1 MRLLEW
7 QGREILAREGIP
19 APQGE
24 VVTTPGEAHAVAERL
39 GCPVVLKAQVP
50 VGGRGKAGGIQ
61 VVQSP
66 DMAEEVA
73 RTLLGTTL
81 KGFPV
86 ERLLVVE
93 AVKAQAEHYLGILLD
108 RSARMPLF
116 LYSPKGGV
124 DIEELAK
131 ENPELVSKVHVPPLE
146 GPLSFRLRRLFALAP
161 KRLQVPL
168 MELAKKVWSVFV
180 RYEASLVEINP
191 LAERDG
197 GLLALDAKVIL
208 DDDHSPGPQF
218 AGLSQAV
225 TDPLEA
231 QARQAGMS
239 YVRLDGEIGILGNG
253 AGLVMATLDLVAQA
267 GGRPAN
273 FLDIGGGARAER
285 VKTGIDLILRDGRA
299 KVLFVNVFG
308 GITRCD
314 EVARGVVEALQGKDI
329 PVVIR
334 LVGTNE
340 GEGRRILAAAGLVP
354 VKTMEEG
361 AAKAVELAK
370 EAGCVS

>member
-19 APQGE
+19 VPQGE
-24 VVTTPGEAHAVAERL
+24 VVTAPLEARAVAERL
-39 GCPVVLKAQVP
+39 GCPVVLKTQVP
-50 VGGRGKAGGIQ
+50 VGGRGKAGGIK
-61 VVQSP
+61 VAKTP
-66 DMAEEVA
+66 DMAEELA
-73 RTLLGTTL
+73 RNLLGTTL

-93 AVKAQAEHYLGILLD
+93 AVEAQAEHYLGILLD
-108 RSARMPLF
+108 RSARAPLF
-116 LYSPKGGV
+116 IYSPKGGV
-124 DIEELAK
+124 DIEAVAK
-131 ENPELVSKVHVPPLE
+131 ESPNLVSKVHIPPLE
-146 GPLSFRLRRLFALAP
+146 GPLPFRLRRLFALAP
-161 KRLQVPL
+161 KNLQAPL
-168 MELAKKVWSVFV
+168 MELAKKLWSVFV
-180 RYEASLVEINP
+180 HYEASLVEINP
-191 LAERDG
+191 LAERGG

-208 DDDHSPGPQF
+208 DEDHSPGPQF
-218 AGLSQAV
+218 ARLAEAV
-225 TDPLEA
+225 GDPLA
-231 QARQAGMS
+231 VRARQAGMS

-340 GEGRRILAAAGLVP
+340 EEGRRILAAAGLVP
-354 VKTMEEG
+354 VKTMDEG
-361 AAKAVELAK
+361 ATKAVELAK
-370 EAGCVS
+370 EAGCAS